1 MPFTFATIK
10 TRVAEILE
18 DASFTQWSQA
28 LVGQYVN
35 DAARDFAMRTKCIRK
50 YSTTLANDPDFRTL
64 GTGTLNA
71 APIQYEITGLNNPSA
86 FTVGSYIYSIDNNTG
101 ALTTGITPGT
111 TIVSVDVPNATLTM
125 SAPATATGSVTLT
138 DTAFAFYS
146 VPTDIH
152 ELESVWVN
160 GYHVP
165 QARVGRLPYQ
175 WDIEV
180 CNSTS
185 EPSAYLYGDF
195 GLSVIR
201 FWPFPSDAAFP
212 TAKAYYT
219 ALPAEMTSTELLSS
233 IGIPDRYGVALVYYT
248 VAMCYRRNFEDA
260 DRRKSEEF
268 MALYLDQVRDCQGR
282 IERLMNAEGFGVPY
296 RHL

>member
-35 DAARDFAMRTKCIRK
+35 DAARDFVMRTKCIRK
-50 YSTTLANDPDFRTL
+50 YS
-64 GTGTLNA
+64 
-71 APIQYEITGLNNPSA
+71 
-86 FTVGSYIYSIDNNTG
+86 G
-101 ALTTGITPGT
+101 ALPAATTF
-111 TIVSVDVPNATLTM
+111 DVNKQ
-125 SAPATATGSVTLT
+125 
-138 DTAFAFYS
+138 FAFYTAPS
-146 VPTDIH
+146 DIH

-165 QARVGRLPYQ
+165 QARAGRLPYQ
-175 WDIEV
+175 WDIET
-180 CNSTS
+180 CGSTS
-185 EPSAYLYGDF
+185 EPSAYIYGDF

-201 FWPFPSDAAFP
+201 FWPFPPNTDAAFP
-212 TAKAYYT
+212 DVRVYYT

>member
-18 DASFTQWSQA
+18 DASFAQWSQA

-50 YSTTLANDPDFRTL
+50 YSGNLVVNSAFETL
-64 GTGTLNA
+64 GTGTLQA
-71 APIQYEITGLNNPSA
+71 APNQNTIASLSDPSS
-86 FTVGSYIYSIDNNTG
+86 FRVGSYIYSLSGGSVSADIP
-101 ALTTGITPGT
+101 IGT
-111 TIVSVDVPNATLTM
+111 TITSVNVGGSSLVM
-125 SAPATATGSVTLT
+125 SASATAANTVTLT
-138 DTAFAFYS
+138 DKAFAYYT
-146 VPTDIH
+146 VPSDIH

-175 WDIEV
+175 WDIETCASV
-180 CNSTS
+180 S

-201 FWPFPSDAAFP
+201 FWPFPNDAAFP
-212 TAKAYYT
+212 TAKVYYT
-219 ALPAEMTSTELLSS
+219 ALPVEMLASETLTS
-233 IGIPDRYGVALVYYT
+233 IGIPDRYGVAIVYYT

-282 IERLMNAEGFGVPY
+282 IERLLNAEGFGVPY